1 MYALCSSSADLVRT
15 QVEAGA
21 VALGSFYASSLSSGI
36 SNMIKLLQPS
46 MTGTSEKKNM
56 IKDIGTSFLCFL
68 NTLHPYVG
76 NVHNKTGS
84 ILTAHR
90 YCWGK
95 LIQEQ
100 SYSYC
105 QEL

>member
-1 MYALCSSSADLVRT
+1 
-15 QVEAGA
+15 
-21 VALGSFYASSLSSGI
+21 
-36 SNMIKLLQPS
+36 
-46 MTGTSEKKNM
+46 M
-56 IKDIGTSFLCFL
+56 IKDISASFLCFL

-76 NVHNKTGS
+76 NMRNKTGS